1 MTAFAGM
8 AGGVYA
14 VFVPWLGVHGYY
26 GDRALRQ
33 WMAGDTSPYDL
44 NELTTG
50 IWVYVSLGLLSVL
63 AFAAAAR
70 RTWLRRTAGILTL
83 PVCAL
88 SVLATLNTVG
98 TIRWWGGS
106 RLIDDDLLDDPD
118 HFFTLTTADHWAIA
132 AALLLTLGTVVVT
145 LAGAVEPRLTND
157 QVRLRAAGYRD

>member
-1 MTAFAGM
+1 MVCGL
-8 AGGVYA
+8 YA

-26 GDRALRQ
+26 GDHALRQ

-50 IWVYVSLGLLSVL
+50 TWVYVGLGLLTVL

-70 RTWLRRTAGILTL
+70 PTWLRRTAGILTG

-88 SVLATLNTVG
+88 SVLAVLNTVG

-118 HFFTLTTADHWAIA
+118 HFFTLTTAHHWALA
-132 AALLLTLGTVVVT
+132 AAILLTLGTVVVT
-145 LAGAVEPRLTND
+145 LAGVVEPRPAD
-157 QVRLRAAGYRD
+157 VQGRLRAAGYRD